1 MLGVVLTVL
10 SAATFAFNNAS
21 ARRGVLTGS
30 VAQGLAITVPL
41 GVPFFLLATLASG
54 NAGLVA
60 AFPSEAVGAL
70 ALAGVL
76 HFVVGRYGNFR
87 AAKAIGINLSGPVI
101 QLSLLITLALA
112 VGVLKEQLSVLRI
125 IGIVLLVI
133 GPMMMHER
141 AAGSG
146 KPSEPGRFQP
156 HYAEG
161 YAFSLL
167 TALAY
172 GLSPILNRLAVIGGD
187 LGKGLAGGLIAYSAA
202 TAVVLLAL
210 AWPGQLR
217 HALATTPASLKWFTY
232 SGVSVCIAQMLIYMA
247 YAVAPIS
254 VVVPL
259 LQLHLVLRLVLSR
272 LLNPQHELFGS
283 GLVLGTLVSVAGAV
297 ALALDVDLLTYLP
310 LPEPLAGLARWRWP

>member
-41 GVPFFLLATLASG
+41 GVPLFLLATVATGNLA
-54 NAGLVA
+54 LVTG
-60 AFPSEAVGAL
+60 FPADAVGAL
-70 ALAGVL
+70 ATAGVL

-87 AAKAIGINLSGPVI
+87 AAKAIGTNLSGPVI

-112 VGVLKEQLSVLRI
+112 IVVLKEQLTVLRI
-125 IGIVLLVI
+125 IGIALLVL
-133 GPMMMHER
+133 GPAVMHE
-141 AAGSG
+141 GSADA
-146 KPSEPGRFQP
+146 KPTEQGRFQP
-156 HYAEG
+156 RYAEG

-167 TALAY
+167 AALAY

-202 TAVVLLAL
+202 TAVVLLVL

-217 HALATTPASLKWFTY
+217 HALAITPTSLKWFTF

-254 VVVPL
+254 VVIPL

-272 LLNPQHELFGS
+272 LLNPQHEQFGG
-283 GLVLGTLVSVAGAV
+283 GLVLGTALSVAGAV
-297 ALALDVDLLTYLP
+297 ALALDVDLPAQLP